1 MKSWPIADLR
11 IRNFTATAVVVS
23 LCLCLGCSSS
33 TDPVGDEDPVAIS
46 FRPAAQGQEIDL
58 TQTIEF
64 SVSAPEANTINVNW
78 WRDGIII
85 SNAETYT
92 YVPSSLGADT
102 LKVQVQAD
110 GFDRGYFWVINVESI
125 PSVLPPPVP
134 MVQAEA
140 GPEPG
145 DVLVTWNK
153 VGASEFPMAEYV
165 VALSFTGPIN
175 LENWTQALEL
185 RRVTHRVL
193 QVGYEENFT
202 VADDGMVPGAEVWV
216 AVRAVDDLGQMSLIG
231 DIGYTV
237 TTTRWWLNGVVLDER
252 SQVLPGIIVASVE
265 PQISTNTENSGTFR
279 LGPFRNI
286 DRVVLTTNSS
296 NAPISG
302 WYDFE
307 SVELDSV
314 SGRDLAIRLITRHTL
329 DVDCDLYE
337 GQFLHYFR
345 FMTRTLDDIV
355 DPEAAQV
362 RRFENF
368 PLRAYVPDFVNA
380 QNVDYAAAARFAMAF
395 WDSVMGEPYF
405 TPTSVQSEA
414 QVIFTFDNSS
424 PNLFGEARLLEP
436 AAPGVKLGDVIPEV
450 TEVYLRS
457 DFSTAKFTKEVAL
470 HELGHIL
477 GLLSHSGCVI
487 SGHLM
492 TVAASGSLSNENPIH
507 PDEQNAVRTLRYLP
521 QSIDMGSYSLSK

>member
-1 MKSWPIADLR
+1 
-11 IRNFTATAVVVS
+11 
-23 LCLCLGCSSS
+23 
-33 TDPVGDEDPVAIS
+33 
-46 FRPAAQGQEIDL
+46 
-58 TQTIEF
+58 
-64 SVSAPEANTINVNW
+64 
-78 WRDGIII
+78 
-85 SNAETYT
+85 
-92 YVPSSLGADT
+92 
-102 LKVQVQAD
+102 
-110 GFDRGYFWVINVESI
+110 
-125 PSVLPPPVP
+125 
-134 MVQAEA
+134 
-140 GPEPG
+140 
-145 DVLVTWNK
+145 
-153 VGASEFPMAEYV
+153 
-165 VALSFTGPIN
+165 
-175 LENWTQALEL
+175 
-185 RRVTHRVL
+185 
-193 QVGYEENFT
+193 
-202 VADDGMVPGAEVWV
+202 MVPGAEVWV

-237 TTTRWWLNGVVLDER
+237 TTTGWWLNGVVLDER

-265 PQISTNTENSGTFR
+265 PQTSTNTENSGTFR

-329 DVDCDLYE
+329 DVDCDLYD
-337 GQFLHYFR
+337 GQFLNYFR
-345 FMTRTLDDIV
+345 VMTRTLDDIV
-355 DPEAAQV
+355 DPEAAQL

-368 PLRAYVPDFVNA
+368 PLRAYVPDFVNG
-380 QNVDYAAAARFAMAF
+380 QDVDYGAAAEFAMAF

-405 TPTSVQSEA
+405 TPTSDQSEA

-477 GLLSHSGCVI
+477 GLLAHSGCLI

-492 TVAASGSLSNENPIH
+492 TVGASGSLSNENPIH